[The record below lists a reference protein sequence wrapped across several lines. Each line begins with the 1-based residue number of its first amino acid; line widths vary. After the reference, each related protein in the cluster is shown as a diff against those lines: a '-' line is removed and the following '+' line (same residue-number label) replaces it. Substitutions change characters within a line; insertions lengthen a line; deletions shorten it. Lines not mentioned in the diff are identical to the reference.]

1 MLVFSQ
7 ICTMYKFVN
16 ALKWST
22 LAKYHTKILELKHYL
37 DLNICDD
44 FRNFTTRELSL
55 DHPTLF
61 YCSNFIF

>member
-44 FRNFTTRELSL
+44 FRNFATRELSL
-55 DHPTLF
+55 AHPTLF
-61 YCSNFIF
+61 YCSNSIF